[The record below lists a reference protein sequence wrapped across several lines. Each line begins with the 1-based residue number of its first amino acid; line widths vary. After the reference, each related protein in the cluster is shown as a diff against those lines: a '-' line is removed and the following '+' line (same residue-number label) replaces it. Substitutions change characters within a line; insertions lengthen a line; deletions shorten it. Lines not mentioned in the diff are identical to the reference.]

1 MSRDAQPSYQ
11 CRPDSGEHE
20 FPSSRDRHVA
30 QMRSRGRS
38 TFSSDLRDANPAPSR
53 ISVYSRRT
61 QPAQHWAFGL
71 DPDRESHAGWFAGRR
86 RSSRHTAITAPKQSR
101 LLGPLL
107 LQVFGI
113 CEVGLGIF
121 VVDPARSPAS
131 MTLHGTLHI
140 VFGAIGF
147 LTLMAAC
154 FVFARSFHVQRKK
167 AWAIFCR
174 MVGLMFLAAFLSAG
188 RTARLGQD
196 TSSIQLFLNLVFC
209 LEWIWVSSI
218 SLRYYQQHLSDPSAR
233 ETLAQTSGKFGR
245 SASSRDDTT
254 AGRN

>member
-1 MSRDAQPSYQ
+1 MHSQVTSADRNPESMSSQVVTTSTLLRCGLAAGPLFLLIFATQILLRPEFRFTRDEPSLLSIGPLGWIQ
-11 CRPDSGEHE
+11 IGNRMLGGLL
-20 FPSSRDRHVA
+20 VIA
-30 QMRSRGRS
+30 GARG
-38 TFSSDLRDANPAPSR
+38 
-53 ISVYSRRT
+53 IRR
-61 QPAQHWAFGL
+61 L
-71 DPDRESHAGWFAGRR
+71 LR
-86 RSSRHTAITAPKQSR
+86 RSKAGFW
-101 LLGPLL
+101 GPLL

-154 FVFARSFHVQRKK
+154 FVFARSFHVQKKK

>member
-1 MSRDAQPSYQ
+1 MHSQVTSADRNPESMSSQVVTTSTLLRCGLAAGPLFLLIFATQILLRPEFRFTRDEPSLLSIGPLGWIQ
-11 CRPDSGEHE
+11 IGNRMLGGLL
-20 FPSSRDRHVA
+20 VIA
-30 QMRSRGRS
+30 GARGIRRLLRRS
-38 TFSSDLRDANPAPSR
+38 T
-53 ISVYSRRT
+53 
-61 QPAQHWAFGL
+61 
-71 DPDRESHAGWFAGRR
+71 AGFW
-86 RSSRHTAITAPKQSR
+86 
-101 LLGPLL
+101 GPLL

-113 CEVGLGIF
+113 CEVGLPGA
-121 VVDPARSPAS
+121 VSCQHDPSR
-131 MTLHGTLHI
+131 HI

-154 FVFARSFHVQRKK
+154 FVFARSFHVQKKK

-218 SLRYYQQHLSDPSAR
+218 SLPYYQQHLSDPSAR
-233 ETLAQTSGKFGR
+233 ETLAETSGKFGR